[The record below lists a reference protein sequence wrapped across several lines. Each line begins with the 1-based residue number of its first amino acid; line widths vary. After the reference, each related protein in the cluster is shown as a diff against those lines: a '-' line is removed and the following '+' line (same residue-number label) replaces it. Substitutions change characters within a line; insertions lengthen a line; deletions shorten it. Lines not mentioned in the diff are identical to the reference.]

1 ARQEE
6 VTGLKML
13 LRFNTGEL
21 FLALNKQTPDEV
33 VQKLQKALDEMRQ
46 SGAVQTIFNR
56 YL

>member
-1 ARQEE
+1 
-6 VTGLKML
+6 ML
-13 LRFNTGEL
+13 LRFNSGEL